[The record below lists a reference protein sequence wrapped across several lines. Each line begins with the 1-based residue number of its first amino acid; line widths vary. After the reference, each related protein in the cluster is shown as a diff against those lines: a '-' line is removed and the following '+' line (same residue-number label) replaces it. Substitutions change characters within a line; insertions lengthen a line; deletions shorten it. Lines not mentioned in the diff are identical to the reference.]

1 MNPIARRWRAWWLAR
16 LPLTDSWTLTQ
27 GNIYIVPTRAGFVYA
42 ITLAVMLLASINYQL
57 NLGYIL
63 TFLLAGSGLMSMH
76 LTHRTLRGL
85 TLHLRPPQAVFAGE
99 PAPLEIVVRGAGRLS
114 HGIGLCMQDEGVS
127 YDDVPWVWID
137 VPAAGQATAHLSF
150 VPTARGLHAV
160 PVLRAETRYPFG
172 LFRAWTVWRPAA
184 QVLAYPAP
192 ERPAVPLPPAHAVG
206 GEALQSRASE
216 GGELEGVRAYQ
227 RGDTLKRIVW
237 KKVARTGELVSR
249 DTRIATQQ
257 ELWLDYQAT
266 QLPEAEA
273 RLSRLTAWVL
283 AADRAGIAH
292 GLRLPGVELNPDQGE
307 AHRREALRAL
317 ALWAPAR

>member
-1 MNPIARRWRAWWLAR
+1 VNPIARRWRAWWLAR

-42 ITLAVMLLASINYQL
+42 VTLAVMLLASINYQL

-114 HGIGLCMQDEGVS
+114 HGIGLCVQDEGVS

-150 VPTARGLHAV
+150 VPAARGLHAV

-257 ELWLDYQAT
+257 ELWLDYQGT
-266 QLPEAEA
+266 QLPDAES

-292 GLRLPGVELNPDQGE
+292 GLRLPGVELSPDQGE
-307 AHRREALRAL
+307 AHRRETLRAL
-317 ALWAPAR
+317 ALWVPAR

>member
-1 MNPIARRWRAWWLAR
+1 VNPIARRWRAWWLAR
-16 LPLTDSWTLTQ
+16 HPLSDNWTLTQ

-42 ITLAVMLLASINYQL
+42 LTLMVMLLASINYQL
-57 NLGYIL
+57 NLGYVL

-85 TLHLRPPQAVFAGE
+85 TLHLRPPQPVFAGE
-99 PAPLEIVVRGAGRLS
+99 AAPLEIVVHSAGRRS
-114 HGIGLCMQDEGVS
+114 HGIGLCVQEEGVP
-127 YDDVPWVWID
+127 YDEVPWVWID

-150 VPTARGLHAV
+150 VPPARGLHAV

-172 LFRAWTVWRPAA
+172 LFRAWTLWRPAS

-192 ERPAVPLPPAHAVG
+192 ERPAAALPPAHAVG

-227 RGDTLKRIVW
+227 RGDTLRRIVW
-237 KKVARTGELVSR
+237 KKVARAGELVSR

-257 ELWLDYQAT
+257 ELWLDYQGT
-266 QLPEAEA
+266 QLPDPEA
-273 RLSRLTAWVL
+273 RLSRLAAWVL
-283 AADRAGIAH
+283 AAERAGIAH
-292 GLRLPGVELNPDQGE
+292 GLRLPGVELPPDQGE
-307 AHRREALRAL
+307 PHQRAALRAL